1 VEEIMITSTLTGSK
15 VVAGAPVV
23 AKTAVVVLTASMGI
37 GLLIGL
43 ALAASAGGFYVYR
56 KLSDV
61 AEPIT

>member
-1 VEEIMITSTLTGSK
+1 MITSTLTGSK
-15 VVAGAPVV
+15 VVAGGAPVV